1 MDTDFFFRPDMVF
14 VKVGNHALARD
25 NVGACG
31 FPARLC
37 RDKVS
42 FVLFRGEYNGIARC
56 FSDDVF
62 FGVGKGPL
70 DFGIRIGAVVK
81 RRGERDAI
89 WAFVLFQQLILIVR
103 FYRYAFDIGVI
114 DGDFEFRRVAVVV
127 GCGDGDGRRGF
138 TDGFYPRFPKDFNLR
153 FVRRGQSELVGAPV
167 AERYVVRF
175 ADFQRY
181 LAFGQRK
188 LPFRVQKSLYKTA
201 SAKRG
206 AKKRDNRGN
215 QRYFQ
220 KSFVFHNKYILY

>member
-1 MDTDFFFRPDMVF
+1 MVF

-62 FGVGKGPL
+62 FGVGNGPL

-81 RRGERDAI
+81 RRDERDAI

-114 DGDFEFRRVAVVV
+114 DVYFKFRRVAFAV
-127 GCGDGDGRRGF
+127 GCGNRDRGLSF
-138 TDGFYPRFPKDFNLR
+138 PDGFYTCPPVYFDLC

-167 AERYVVRF
+167 TERYVVRF

-188 LPFRVQKSLYKTA
+188 LPFRVQNSLYKTA

-206 AKKRDNRGN
+206 AKKRNNRGN